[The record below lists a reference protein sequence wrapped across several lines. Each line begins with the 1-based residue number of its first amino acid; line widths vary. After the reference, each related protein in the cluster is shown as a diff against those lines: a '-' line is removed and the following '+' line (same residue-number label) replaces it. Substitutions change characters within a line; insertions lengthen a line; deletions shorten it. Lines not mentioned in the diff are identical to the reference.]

1 MNSKAD
7 SRIRRAA
14 KTRIRISQQDKP
26 RLSVF
31 KSSQNLYAQ
40 IFDSTGSTVLA
51 SASTNEKAEKMTSNN
66 LSSAKAIGQK
76 IAERAI
82 EAGIKKVVFDRSGY
96 KTPEQRRADQ
106 GFKPLDKDPGKSI
119 RQHTQSWEKKKR
131 GRPKKMIL

>member
-1 MNSKAD
+1 MNSKSD

-40 IFDSTGSTVLA
+40 VFDSTGSNVLA
-51 SASTNEKAEKMTSNN
+51 SASNNEKDEKMALNN
-66 LSSAKAIGQK
+66 VVSAKAVGQK

-96 KTPEQRRADQ
+96 KY
-106 GFKPLDKDPGKSI
+106 
-119 RQHTQSWEKKKR
+119 H
-131 GRPKKMIL
+131 GRIKAIAESAREAGLEF

>member
-26 RLSVF
+26 RLTVF

-66 LSSAKAIGQK
+66 LSAAKAIGQK

-96 KTPEQRRADQ
+96 KY
-106 GFKPLDKDPGKSI
+106 
-119 RQHTQSWEKKKR
+119 H
-131 GRPKKMIL
+131 GRIKAIAESAREAGLEF

>member
-1 MNSKAD
+1 MNSKSD

-40 IFDSTGSTVLA
+40 VFDSTGSTVLA
-51 SASTNEKAEKMTSNN
+51 SASTNEKQDKIAANN
-66 LSSAKAIGQK
+66 ISSAKAIGQK

-82 EAGIKKVVFDRSGY
+82 DR
-96 KTPEQRRADQ
+96 
-106 GFKPLDKDPGKSI
+106 
-119 RQHTQSWEKKKR
+119 
-131 GRPKKMIL
+131 

>member
-1 MNSKAD
+1 MNSKSD

-40 IFDSTGSTVLA
+40 VFDSTGSTVLA
-51 SASTNEKAEKMTSNN
+51 SASTNEKEDKMASIN

-96 KTPEQRRADQ
+96 KY
-106 GFKPLDKDPGKSI
+106 
-119 RQHTQSWEKKKR
+119 H
-131 GRPKKMIL
+131 GRIKAIAESAREAGLEF

>member
-1 MNSKAD
+1 MNSKSD

-14 KTRIRISQQDKP
+14 KTRTRISQQDKP

-51 SASTNEKAEKMTSNN
+51 SASTNEKADKMSVNN
-66 LSSAKAIGQK
+66 MSSAKAIGKK

-96 KTPEQRRADQ
+96 KYHGRVKAIAESARAA
-106 GFKPLDKDPGKSI
+106 GLEF
-119 RQHTQSWEKKKR
+119 
-131 GRPKKMIL
+131 